1 MIINNKRAL
10 AYTAII
16 HDIKDIP
23 GADNIQLGYVN
34 AWSIIIK
41 KNEFKE
47 GDKVVFFEIDSLVP
61 ADNPVFSFLQK
72 TNYKIKTYRLNK
84 FKVVSQGLV
93 LPLSDFPEID
103 PATPIETDV
112 TELLKIKYYVRYM
125 DDFVLFHE
133 DCEYLKYCKKEIERE
148 LKKVKLR
155 LNDKTCIAKVTSGF
169 VFLGYRFLFKNNKI
183 YMLPSKQMKKKIRKR
198 YKKEGTIIIN

>member
-72 TNYKIKTYRLNK
+72 TNYN
-84 FKVVSQGLV
+84 
-93 LPLSDFPEID
+93 
-103 PATPIETDV
+103 
-112 TELLKIKYYVRYM
+112 
-125 DDFVLFHE
+125 
-133 DCEYLKYCKKEIERE
+133 
-148 LKKVKLR
+148 
-155 LNDKTCIAKVTSGF
+155 
-169 VFLGYRFLFKNNKI
+169 
-183 YMLPSKQMKKKIRKR
+183 
-198 YKKEGTIIIN
+198 GTTQEMIT